1 MSEESYIPSQTP
13 ESEEVT
19 TDYESSSLE
28 TPSDSKAGSSL
39 SEYSIACSEECSGS
53 SDRSSSYF
61 DSVSDSQTSIMTV
74 SVSES
79 ESSTLSQSST
89 LSISESD
96 AESSILSD

>member
-1 MSEESYIPSQTP
+1 MSEELYTPSQTP
-13 ESEEVT
+13 ESESVT

-28 TPSDSKAGSSL
+28 TPSE

-61 DSVSDSQTSIMTV
+61 DSVSDSQTSIMTI

-79 ESSTLSQSST
+79 ESDSSQSS
-89 LSISESD
+89 LSVSE
-96 AESSILSD
+96 

>member
-1 MSEESYIPSQTP
+1 MSDSSYTPSQTP

-28 TPSDSKAGSSL
+28 TPSDS
-39 SEYSIACSEECSGS
+39 EYSIACSEDCSGS

-74 SVSES
+74 SES
-79 ESSTLSQSST
+79 SQSS
-89 LSISESD
+89 S
-96 AESSILSD
+96 LSD

>member
-1 MSEESYIPSQTP
+1 MSEESYTPSQTP

-28 TPSDSKAGSSL
+28 TPSE

-53 SDRSSSYF
+53 SDLSSSYF

-74 SVSES
+74 SES
-79 ESSTLSQSST
+79 DNSQSS
-89 LSISESD
+89 
-96 AESSILSD
+96 LSD